1 MSDVR
6 EEAIQATARAASDRT
21 LTFTYRNWRGEV
33 AERKVVPIHV
43 WFGTTD
49 WHPEP
54 QWFLNAN
61 DLDKGE
67 TRDFAMKDIGAA
79 SPQPPSPEPVA
90 SGPPFVF
97 ERYINGSLMA
107 EGVTIEKATTL
118 EAAMV
123 KAAKIASRGPK
134 GEAPVLVCA
143 PPDTAAIR
151 AQARADFADE
161 LCVLASEVG
170 FLDVTLIRERAD
182 VRPEEK
188 GQADG

>member
-1 MSDVR
+1 
-6 EEAIQATARAASDRT
+6 
-21 LTFTYRNWRGEV
+21 
-33 AERKVVPIHV
+33 
-43 WFGTTD
+43 
-49 WHPEP
+49 
-54 QWFLNAN
+54 
-61 DLDKGE
+61 
-67 TRDFAMKDIGAA
+67 
-79 SPQPPSPEPVA
+79 
-90 SGPPFVF
+90 
-97 ERYINGSLMA
+97 
-107 EGVTIEKATTL
+107 
-118 EAAMV
+118 MV